1 LDYQARGVLYLPEIA
16 RFSNLVRLPEGTD
29 IGKAI
34 NEAMSAIEA
43 ENEELRGVLPTGT
56 YTKLDNSTLRTL
68 LKTFNIDQT
77 TLDGESLFQ
86 GDAFG
91 RIYEYFLGN
100 FARAEGQK
108 GGEFFTPVS
117 LVRLIVE
124 VIEPTTAASTIRP
137 ADRGACLCR
146 APASSRTTR
155 RIREATS
162 PSTARIR

>member
-1 LDYQARGVLYLPEIA
+1 
-16 RFSNLVRLPEGTD
+16 LVRLPEGAD

-34 NEAMSAIEA
+34 NQAMSAIES

-56 YTKLDNSTLRTL
+56 YTKLENSTLRTL

-77 TLDGESLFQ
+77 PLDGESLFR
-86 GDAFG
+86 GDALG

-124 VIEPTTAASTIRP
+124 VIEPYNGRIYDP
-137 ADRGACLCR
+137 ACGSGGMFVQSACFVQNHRKNPGAI
-146 APASSRTTR
+146 SS
-155 RIREATS
+155 
-162 PSTARIR
+162 STARTR